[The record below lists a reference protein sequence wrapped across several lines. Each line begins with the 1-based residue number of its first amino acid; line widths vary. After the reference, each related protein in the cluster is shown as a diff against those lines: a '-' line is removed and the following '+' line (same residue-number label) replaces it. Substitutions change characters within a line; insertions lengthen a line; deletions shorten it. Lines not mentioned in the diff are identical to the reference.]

1 MPFSAVSTTGI
12 YCRATCVARPNPRN
26 VTTYETGVAAESAG
40 YRPCLRCRPDR
51 GAGSL
56 RRLQVPEPIGHALML
71 ITDGFLDHHNED
83 ALAERVSYSSRQ
95 LRRLFLEHVG
105 ATPSAIAQ
113 SRRAHFARRL
123 IDDTDLDFHTIA
135 RAAGF
140 GSARQLHRATT
151 AVFRFPPSTLRDKRK
166 RGERPHLDGGLEL
179 QLPYVPPYDFD
190 QVLRHL
196 SARCIPGVESVSG
209 GVYRR
214 SIDSCGHV
222 GVAEVADA
230 GDGEHL
236 RLRLHLPTF
245 DSIIDAVEHCRFL
258 FAVDEDHRAATTA
271 LRRDPD
277 LGTIAARHRGLRVPR
292 AWNRFETAVRIIV
305 GQQVSVAGATT
316 MVGRL
321 VERAG
326 AAGDTGRDD
335 LTHVF
340 PSPEILAEAD
350 LDGLGFTGR
359 RVDTIRALARA
370 VAEGD
375 IDH

>member
-1 MPFSAVSTTGI
+1 MGDTAPMPFSAVSTTGI

-230 GDGEHL
+230 GDGEPQPEFGEWLLTSDVVDDGVRLL
-236 RLRLHLPTF
+236 RIDLSEGQLGQTQVLCADIDLPPDVPQLRFT
-245 DSIIDAVEHCRFL
+245 SNTIVRFPSWSVRTSVTSPL
-258 FAVDEDHRAATTA
+258 RTTGATM
-271 LRRDPD
+271 
-277 LGTIAARHRGLRVPR
+277 I
-292 AWNRFETAVRIIV
+292 W
-305 GQQVSVAGATT
+305 SVAG
-316 MVGRL
+316 
-321 VERAG
+321 
-326 AAGDTGRDD
+326 
-335 LTHVF
+335 
-340 PSPEILAEAD
+340 
-350 LDGLGFTGR
+350 
-359 RVDTIRALARA
+359 
-370 VAEGD
+370 
-375 IDH
+375 